1 MSASSVKAA
10 VAWLIT
16 SITANVSAADGH
28 DLYVGYGE
36 PLNTEPDDQVYLVD
50 VRSDAQLI
58 GMRTPTTVGAMSE
71 ADTIPLWVSV
81 FRAGDDGQTA
91 FERCCDMVNTIVG
104 LVRADPTL
112 GGAVLDAH
120 PGQVTY
126 PSPAATESGTGRL
139 CETEL
144 VFECLTTN

>member
-1 MSASSVKAA
+1 MSASAVKAA

-16 SITANVSAADGH
+16 AVTSNVTAVSGH

-36 PLNTEPDDQVYLVD
+36 PLNDEPDDQVYLVD
-50 VRSDAQLI
+50 VRSDAQRI
-58 GMRTPTTVGAMSE
+58 GMGTPTAVGAMSE

-81 FRAGDDGQTA
+81 YRAGDDGKAA
-91 FERCCDMVNTIVG
+91 FERCCDVVNTIVA

-112 GGAVLDAH
+112 GGSVLDAH

-144 VFECLTTN
+144 IFECLTAN